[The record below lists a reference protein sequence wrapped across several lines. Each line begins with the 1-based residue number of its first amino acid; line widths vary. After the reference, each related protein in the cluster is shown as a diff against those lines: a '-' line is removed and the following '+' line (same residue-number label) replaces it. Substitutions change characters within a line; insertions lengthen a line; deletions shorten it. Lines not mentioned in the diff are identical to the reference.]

1 VEKPASHST
10 ESVEEKLARE
20 RAEAR
25 EELKH
30 ADMETFDRAI
40 DALLKT
46 GDRNGHN
53 GATSMR
59 RKPKRATKPNK
70 ATPTAEH

>member
-1 VEKPASHST
+1 MEKPASHST

-30 ADMETFDRAI
+30 ADMSTFDRAI

-46 GDRNGHN
+46 GEG
-53 GATSMR
+53 G
-59 RKPKRATKPNK
+59 KPNK
-70 ATPTAEH
+70 KKQRG